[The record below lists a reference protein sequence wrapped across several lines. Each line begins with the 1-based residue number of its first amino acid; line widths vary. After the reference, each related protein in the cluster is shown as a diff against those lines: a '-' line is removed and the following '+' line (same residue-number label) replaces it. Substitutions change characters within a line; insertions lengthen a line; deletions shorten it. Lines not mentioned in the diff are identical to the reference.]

1 MADLTIYQGEYKVF
15 ECTATED
22 SAALVLTGAAIYFAA
37 YKTNPPATYTDDSNA
52 VIAKSTATSGGIT
65 ITDGAAGEFEIEFE
79 KADTNALD
87 TNRKYLYSIEAVLS
101 GYTDPVVLEVGT
113 IQVLPSYVRAV

>member
-1 MADLTIYQGEYKVF
+1 MGDLTIYQGEYKVF

-22 SAALVLTGAAIYFAA
+22 AVALVLTGAAIYFAA

-79 KADTNALD
+79 KADTQYLE

-101 GYTDPVVLEVGT
+101 GYTDPVVLDVGT
-113 IQVLPSYVRAV
+113 IEILPSYVRAV